1 MRTMKLV
8 WILCGLCVL
17 AGAACEE
24 AAPPKLSEIPFEKML
39 PEDTILYLSVPDATA
54 FVKEM
59 KGSNAY
65 KILEEIN
72 PLSLMQGQPQFDR
85 VKELYST
92 YVQPLT
98 KVFHKRV
105 AFAIKN
111 IPPAPGIP
119 GVVLLADVLDAEK
132 EATLRK
138 YFNEQIHPVL
148 SRIGVQ
154 RITFTHG
161 AYEVEQIS
169 FARPAPFVACYTVA
183 DGVFVA
189 TLGRGTMET
198 ILDRKFPA
206 KTLAESELLQEVRRA
221 VGDVVIYANTAALLE
236 SLKPV
241 IPEKVVAIL
250 SVSGLDAIKAVGFG
264 GETLGTASLGKW
276 YLFTGS
282 QPKGFLGLLA
292 KEVPPPK
299 VVSYIPADT
308 TVLYAFSLGDKAVF
322 YDELM
327 GALRETFLSFH
338 GDREWERFSSGIR
351 RAEEKL
357 GFKIRDELLAPFGSE
372 VCVAVKVPEV
382 LGLPPMYV
390 LLEVKDGEKARAAI
404 DKLIASLER
413 GLHTPVVRTTQD
425 YKGVAI
431 TSVSLTPGGRGMAAG
446 IAALSLLR
454 PAFAVVGDFLVVSV
468 HANLVKK
475 IVDVHQG
482 EKSLKDD
489 PGFQRVF
496 GKLAPS
502 GTITTYVNMKE
513 IYDFLYG
520 TFSGL
525 AATKVGPEMIGKL
538 GRISQYLGST
548 GGRLSWDGKGF
559 LSESFSDSGGAE
571 QILAQMAVMY
581 VLPKFASARGKAQET
596 ACLSN
601 LRNLSVACMMYA
613 NDHDDVLPSKLSEL
627 YPEYLPG
634 TDVFLCPIHR
644 SGKAA
649 KRVVDVDADS
659 DYELRIPG
667 QKLGEVKD
675 PGRTVMLLEKQPNHR
690 GERNTAFVDGHVERG
705 GRIGQTEVAPTEVAP
720 PGGSLKAAAASFRK
734 AFTGSR
740 L

>member
-1 MRTMKLV
+1 MRTLRLV

-17 AGAACEE
+17 VGTPCEE
-24 AAPPKLSEIPFEKML
+24 ASLPKLSEMAFEKML
-39 PEDTILYLSVPDATA
+39 PEDTIFYMYASDTTA
-54 FVKEM
+54 FVREL

-72 PLSLMQGQPQFDR
+72 PISLMEGQPEFER
-85 VKELYST
+85 AKEFYT
-92 YVQPLT
+92 AYIEPLT

-105 AFAIKN
+105 AIAVKN
-111 IPPAPGIP
+111 IPPGPGIP
-119 GVVLLADVLDAEK
+119 GVVLLADVPDAEK
-132 EATLRK
+132 EAALRK
-138 YFNEQIHPVL
+138 YFNEQIHPL
-148 SRIGVQ
+148 LNRIGVQ

-161 AYEVEQIS
+161 AYEVEQLS
-169 FARPAPFVACYTVA
+169 FARPAPFVACYTIA
-183 DGVFVA
+183 DGLFIA
-189 TLGRGTMET
+189 TLGREIMES

-236 SLKPV
+236 SGRPV
-241 IPEKVVAIL
+241 MPEKVATIL
-250 SVSGLDAIKAVGFG
+250 RVSGLDSIKAIGLG

-299 VVSYIPADT
+299 VVNYVPADC

-327 GALRETFLSFH
+327 GALRETFLSLH
-338 GDREWERFSSGIR
+338 GNREWERLSAGIR
-351 RAEEKL
+351 GVEEKL
-357 GFKIRDELLAPFGSE
+357 GFQIRDDLLAPFGSE
-372 VCVAVKVPEV
+372 MCVALKVPEV
-382 LGLPPMYV
+382 LGFPPTFL
-390 LLEVKDGEKARAAI
+390 LLEVKDAEKAQAAI
-404 DKLIASLER
+404 DKLIASLEK
-413 GLHTPVVRTTQD
+413 GIGASVMRTTQD

-431 TSVSLTPGGRGMAAG
+431 TSVSLMPGGRGMAAG
-446 IAALSLLR
+446 IAALPLMR

-482 EKSLKDD
+482 EKSLKDNPD
-489 PGFQRVF
+489 FQRVF
-496 GKLAPS
+496 SKLSPS
-502 GTITTYVNMKE
+502 GTVTSYVNMKE

-520 TFSGL
+520 TFGGL
-525 AATKVGPEMIGKL
+525 AATQVGAEMMGKL
-538 GRISQYLGST
+538 GRISQYFGSA
-548 GGRLSWDGKGF
+548 GGRLSWDGKGI

-581 VLPKFASARGKAQET
+581 VLPKLASARGRAQET

-601 LRNLSVACMMYA
+601 LRQLSVACMMYA
-613 NDHDDVLPSKLSEL
+613 NDHDDVLPSKLSDL
-627 YPEYLPG
+627 HPEYVPG

-644 SGKAA
+644 SGKAV
-649 KRVVDVDADS
+649 KKVVDIDADS
-659 DYELRIPG
+659 DYELRLPG

-675 PGRTVMLLEKQPNHR
+675 PGRTVMIWEKQLNHR

-705 GRIGQTEVAPTEVAP
+705 GRIGQTEVAPPVTTP
-720 PGGSLKAAAASFRK
+720 KAAAVSFGK
-734 AFTGSR
+734 AFSR
-740 L
+740 PRL